1 MNIDIFTLTA
11 QIVNFLVLIF
21 ILNKLLYKP
30 LIKMMKDRRE
40 YIKNSIDNADNKLQE
55 AERIRNEYEEEL
67 KKIENYKKEKIEKID
82 EELFDYKNNEIAK
95 IKEDL

>member
-1 MNIDIFTLTA
+1 MNIDIFTLTV

-40 YIKNSIDNADNKLQE
+40 YIKSSIDNADNKLQE
-55 AERIRNEYEEEL
+55 AERIRN
-67 KKIENYKKEKIEKID
+67 
-82 EELFDYKNNEIAK
+82 
-95 IKEDL
+95 